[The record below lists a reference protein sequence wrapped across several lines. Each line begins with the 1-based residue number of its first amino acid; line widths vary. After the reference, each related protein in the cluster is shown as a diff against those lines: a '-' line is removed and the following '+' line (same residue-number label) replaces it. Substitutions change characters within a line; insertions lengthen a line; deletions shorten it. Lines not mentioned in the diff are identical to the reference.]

1 MLLTKMMSFWK
12 DTGILEVEGCEGC
25 GIVEIELSVK
35 TIYDLCYSFEAER

>member
-12 DTGILEVEGCEGC
+12 DTGILEVEGC